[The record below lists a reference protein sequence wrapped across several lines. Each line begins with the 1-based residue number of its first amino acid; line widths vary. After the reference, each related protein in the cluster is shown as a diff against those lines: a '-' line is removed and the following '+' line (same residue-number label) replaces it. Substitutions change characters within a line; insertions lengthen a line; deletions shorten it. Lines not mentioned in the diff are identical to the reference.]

1 MAMSNTATV
10 AETVS
15 TAVVTNMPKPARMT
29 KAEEEAKKEAFQKE
43 RAMFIANMAD
53 VFNTGAET
61 RAKGLIEQYKAL
73 RGLANYICGNQ
84 DLRAAME
91 FAGKLPAKARKGAL
105 DILAV
110 LLGHCDNLQTNK
122 KTGKSTVERRLPPLF
137 TISKGIINTDYD
149 ALLSN
154 NKGERKAAFR
164 HLCRNKL
171 PDSVKLENLTIKNPP
186 AEDKAV
192 EILERLQGIA
202 KNALEKNADWKK
214 ATNAKKL
221 IALIK
226 AMSAEITL
234 DNDSIESLE
243 KQII

>member
-1 MAMSNTATV
+1 MAVATV
-10 AETVS
+10 AVAETA
-15 TAVVTNMPKPARMT
+15 TATVTNMPKPAA
-29 KAEEEAKKEAFQKE
+29 KQAEEQKAKKEAFQKE
-43 RAMFIANMAD
+43 RAIFIANMANA
-53 VFNTGAET
+53 FIEGAET
-61 RAKGLIEQYKAL
+61 RASGLKEQYKAL

-105 DILAV
+105 DTIAV
-110 LLGHCDNLQTNK
+110 LLGHYDNLTTNK

-154 NKGERKAAFR
+154 NKGERKAAYR
-164 HLCRNKL
+164 HLCKNKL
-171 PDSVKLENLTIKNPP
+171 PDSIKLENLTIKNPP
-186 AEDKAV
+186 AEDKAG

-214 ATNAKKL
+214 TTSAKKL

-226 AMSAEITL
+226 AMGTEIEL
-234 DNDSIESLE
+234 DSDSIESLE